1 MKSIPKVIAQKSA
14 ARKKSPVRP
23 KANPKVKPVKPVDPE
38 NPWVKYAG
46 MHKDDP
52 IFLEV
57 LEIMKKEKQKR
68 IRRAQRED
76 K

>member
-1 MKSIPKVIAQKSA
+1 MKEIPKVIAQKSA
-14 ARKKSPVRP
+14 ARKKSRP
-23 KANPKVKPVKPVDPE
+23 KATKAKPAKAVDSE

-46 MHKDDP
+46 IHENDP

-68 IRRAQRED
+68 IHRAQREA

>member
-1 MKSIPKVIAQKSA
+1 MKEIPKVIAQKSA

-23 KANPKVKPVKPVDPE
+23 KANSKVKPAKQVDPE

-46 MHKDDP
+46 IHENDP

-68 IRRAQRED
+68 ILRAQR
-76 K
+76 KAK